1 MGTLVAAMWLLLSIS
16 PGPPD
21 PRQGERLD
29 GRVAA
34 PAASDPAR
42 AAPRLL
48 LSPLR
53 VAAWVVL
60 TPIDRGVGLLERH
73 KVYDRVYETLTS
85 DDRLLGVRPLIQFES
100 GTALAGGLRVYDRR
114 TLGAGSLLGASLQAG
129 RRAHEVSVTFE
140 PPGQHDVGVTAMQ
153 NHRTDALYGGGDGLP
168 RDEQARLGRPVVR
181 YGFEGYRVD
190 GWYRRPLVGALAMRL
205 DLGLD
210 RRRYGQGIDSGGD
223 PAIQESPV
231 DPASVPG
238 FTGGLRVA
246 RAGLELRL
254 DGRPHPRYGSGVLAG
269 VTGGYAQGLAG
280 DPSRHASA
288 RGGVGGVLAFGDRA
302 LGLGVRAGLVEPLG
316 TAPVPFEDLLSPTGS
331 RGLRGLSLGRLR
343 GRSELVATL
352 EYRWLLA
359 AWMDAILFVDR
370 GNVYGARL
378 SDLALGRAFTSVGL
392 GLVGFDMDQVAYWA
406 SPPRF
411 GVQLAI
417 TPDDGMRLSFAL
429 AAW

>member
-1 MGTLVAAMWLLLSIS
+1 MTTLVAAVSLLLSLP

-29 GRVAA
+29 GRDATT
-34 PAASDPAR
+34 AASDPAQV
-42 AAPRLL
+42 APRLL

-53 VAAWVVL
+53 VAAWAVL

-73 KVYDRVYETLTS
+73 KVYDRVFEAVTS

-114 TLGAGSLLGASLQAG
+114 TLGAGSLLAASLQAG
-129 RRAHEVSVTFE
+129 RRAHEVSLTFE
-140 PPGQHDVGVTAMQ
+140 PPGRADVGMMVIQ

-168 RDEQARLGRPVVR
+168 RDEQAWLGRPVVR
-181 YGFEGYRVD
+181 YGFEGYRVG
-190 GWYRRPLVGALAMRL
+190 GWYRQRLVGALGMRL

-210 RRRYGQGIDSGGD
+210 RRHYGEGIESGGD
-223 PAIQESPV
+223 PAIQESGL

-238 FTGGLRVA
+238 FTEGLRVA

-254 DGRPHPRYGSGVLAG
+254 DGRPHPRYGSGLLAG
-269 VTGGYAQGLAG
+269 VMGGYAEGLAG
-280 DPSRHASA
+280 DPSRHATG
-288 RGGVGGVLAFGDRA
+288 RGGVGGVLAFGDRT
-302 LGLGVRAGLVEPLG
+302 LGFGMRAGLVEPLG
-316 TAPVPFEDLLSPTGS
+316 SAPVPFEELLSPTGS

-370 GNVYGARL
+370 GNVYGTRF
-378 SDLALGRAFTSVGL
+378 SDLALDRAFTSVGL
-392 GLVGFDMDQVAYWA
+392 GLVAFDMDQIAYWA